1 MLSKIIKPLTQY
13 LENEL
18 IREEYASYSGLFQKL
33 DARTKIIFTLLFI
46 VLITIYSSF
55 TLFFYSFILILLLV
69 ALSKVNILQFLKS
82 TVFPIPI
89 FSILIFL
96 PILFTPYSPL
106 DQKLWMISLF
116 SWSISIYVSGVQYF
130 LLLTSRVYL
139 AVAVVY
145 LLKLTTTWD
154 DLISALEKLKFPP
167 ILISL
172 LNLTYRYSIHFLN
185 EAYNSFLYRES
196 RTLRK
201 PSLLENLRMDAV
213 QLGTLFIKGFEKG
226 ETVYFAMVSRG
237 YTGKHFPATDTFKFK
252 RIDIIF
258 IGLILIFFIVNL
270 NSHWLTLIL
279 NGVDL
284 SVFRGCGL

>member
-237 YTGKHFPATDTFKFK
+237 YTGKHFSATDTFKFK